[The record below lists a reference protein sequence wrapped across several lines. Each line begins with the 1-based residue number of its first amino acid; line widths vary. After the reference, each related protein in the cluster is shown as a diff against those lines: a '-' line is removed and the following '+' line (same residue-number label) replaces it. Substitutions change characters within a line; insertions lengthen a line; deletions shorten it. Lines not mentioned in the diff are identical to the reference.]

1 MLSSVAP
8 APISMSSEWAPRQ
21 RTDNRS
27 PADANC
33 NAFMMSS
40 SRVLFVPRGAPWHLA
55 SFDHFFE
62 YLPIFQHI
70 HGPPEALVF
79 VSEELA
85 IFDQAI
91 EGIENQFL
99 AVQA

>member
-1 MLSSVAP
+1 
-8 APISMSSEWAPRQ
+8 
-21 RTDNRS
+21 
-27 PADANC
+27 
-33 NAFMMSS
+33 MSS

-62 YLPIFQHI
+62 YLPIFQRI

-99 AVQA
+99 AVQADGANRIPPDPLAHHAVAF